1 MLGGGGMVGGV
12 NLDCVLTSA
21 GESGMV
27 ESFPVRSARGQ
38 QSDTVE
44 VITARTDLHTVGG
57 IATQC
62 PAPEGGAN
70 EAFCSSAVR
79 RCALT
84 SCLFIWMLLPYQPLK
99 VTCR

>member
-38 QSDTVE
+38 QSDTQALSVE
-44 VITARTDLHTVGG
+44 VTTVRTALHTVRG
-57 IATQC
+57 ISALAERLKG
-62 PAPEGGAN
+62 APTWRLLISIQEMQVA
-70 EAFCSSAVR
+70 
-79 RCALT
+79 
-84 SCLFIWMLLPYQPLK
+84 CLSGCCYRVSL
-99 VTCR
+99 